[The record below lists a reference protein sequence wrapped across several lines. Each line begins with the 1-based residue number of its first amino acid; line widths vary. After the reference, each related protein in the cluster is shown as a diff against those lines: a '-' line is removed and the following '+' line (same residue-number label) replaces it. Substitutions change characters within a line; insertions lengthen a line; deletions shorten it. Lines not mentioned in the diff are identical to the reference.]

1 MRNGFPNDFHSCN
14 PRHLSSR
21 RLNNYLLVLFL
32 VFLPSCATVDG
43 FFADEEKQASAKNKP
58 VTAEEKTEDQF
69 AKLEPGQTRNDMQ
82 SPESEEQ
89 SRMRQKA
96 EEIPERVQEE
106 MEAVAGIMSDL
117 KSQGCK
123 TIVSGDKGVYVCAM
137 KDSDHV
143 SWAVGNA
150 LSYAVKVNI
159 HGAYNFKKVEP
170 VSKSYELNL
179 DPGEVSHDMP
189 GSIEESFSYDEVRAL
204 QSIKAKVSW
213 RRDS

>member
-1 MRNGFPNDFHSCN
+1 MENDSVK
-14 PRHLSSR
+14 
-21 RLNNYLLVLFL
+21 LNIPLKFWLKSLLVISLS
-32 VFLPSCATVDG
+32 VFLSSCATVDG
-43 FFADEEKQASAKNKP
+43 FFADEEKQASAENTP
-58 VTAEEKTEDQF
+58 VTAEEKSEEKMDDQFEEWEEDQ
-69 AKLEPGQTRNDMQ
+69 PRNDRQTSGRTEQESMQ
-82 SPESEEQ
+82 Q
-89 SRMRQKA
+89 RA
-96 EEIPERVQEE
+96 EDIPEWVQEE

-159 HGAYNFKKVEP
+159 HGAYNFKKVGP

-189 GSIEESFSYDEVRAL
+189 GSIEESFSYEDAGAL

-213 RRDS
+213 RRNS